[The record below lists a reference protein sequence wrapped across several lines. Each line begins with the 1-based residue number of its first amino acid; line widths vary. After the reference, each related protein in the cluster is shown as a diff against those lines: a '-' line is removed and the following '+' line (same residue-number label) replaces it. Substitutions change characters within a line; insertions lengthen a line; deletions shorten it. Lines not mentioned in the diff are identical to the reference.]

1 MEVFINFKDLFLS
14 VWDQGI
20 LGIDIGQILIGL
32 GIFLIFL
39 IFRGLISKLI
49 LKKLEIISKKTTNK
63 LDDTFVK
70 SLVGPARFLP
80 IVLGFFFASYY
91 MTFSDETSSFV
102 DTVNRTLITI
112 LLFWIIHQIIEPISL
127 LLVSASLEK
136 GEKLFKK
143 CSACHNYEKDSAN
156 KVGPNLWNLINRPK
170 ANVEGFAYSKALA
183 EYGGDWG
190 YEELAEFLYKPKKYI
205 KGTKMNFAGLK
216 KVEDRANLVLFLR
229 EHSDSPV
236 PLP

>member
-1 MEVFINFKDLFLS
+1 MSGLEVNKILASIILAILVVTVIGHLGDIIIDVEHHEMEETAYK
-14 VWDQGI
+14 
-20 LGIDIGQILIGL
+20 IDVP
-32 GIFLIFL
+32 
-39 IFRGLISKLI
+39 
-49 LKKLEIISKKTTNK
+49 
-63 LDDTFVK
+63 DTGEVQSGVAPK
-70 SLVGPARFLP
+70 
-80 IVLGFFFASYY
+80 
-91 MTFSDETSSFV
+91 EE
-102 DTVNRTLITI
+102 
-112 LLFWIIHQIIEPISL
+112 IIEPISL
-127 LLVSASLEK
+127 LLASASLEK

-143 CSACHNYEKDSAN
+143 WSACHNYEKDSAN

-170 ANVEGFAYSKALA
+170 AKVEGFAYSKALA